1 MDITPRWFWPIA
13 LVPAL
18 IILSLAATVLYEQH
32 DAHGAG
38 LFARPEGVG
47 MELALYASAVL
58 LAYLLLLCAGP
69 RLAKTR
75 SENSG
80 TNSGPPHS

>member
-18 IILSLAATVLYEQH
+18 IIVSLAATVLYEHH
-32 DAHGAG
+32 DAHGGG
-38 LFARPEGVG
+38 LLARPEGVG
-47 MELALYASAVL
+47 MELALYAGAVL

-69 RLAKTR
+69 RLPKTR
-75 SENSG
+75 SENTGTSG
-80 TNSGPPHS
+80 GPPHC